1 MRLPNPDRAPA
12 EAGRADIPCAA
23 REIGAPFPP
32 NKIFEGMESMKK
44 QLAAGLL
51 GLTLSMAALAA
62 APALAQAPAAAAAG
76 PSVTVTT
83 ITDLLANPATKAV
96 VDKYIPGLAT
106 APQLD
111 MVKGMTLKQLSQFP
125 QAQLDDAKLAAIQ
138 AEFDKIK

>member
-1 MRLPNPDRAPA
+1 
-12 EAGRADIPCAA
+12 
-23 REIGAPFPP
+23 
-32 NKIFEGMESMKK
+32 MESMKK

-51 GLTLSMAALAA
+51 GLTFSMAALAA
-62 APALAQAPAAAAAG
+62 APALAQAPAAAAG
-76 PSVTVTT
+76 PSVTATT

-96 VDKYIPGLAT
+96 VDKFIPGLAT